1 MAERRRLED
10 DGTVTMGNAALLLAA
25 SQVDRLDWAA
35 QMVGIDDRMAA
46 RIIAAWRMNRD
57 VKAMARRLEP
67 QIRKVA

>member
-1 MAERRRLED
+1 
-10 DGTVTMGNAALLLAA
+10 MGNAALLLAA